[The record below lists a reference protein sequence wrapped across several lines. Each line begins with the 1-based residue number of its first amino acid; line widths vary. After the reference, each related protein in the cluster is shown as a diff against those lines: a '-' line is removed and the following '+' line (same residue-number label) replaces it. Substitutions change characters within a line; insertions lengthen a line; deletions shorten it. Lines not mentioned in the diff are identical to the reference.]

1 MKLAYIISA
10 YKNPEQ
16 LVRLVHALDDGS
28 TSFWV
33 HVDKRTDDCLFH
45 QMVCGL
51 GDNSRVR
58 FLPRHRCSWGGFGH
72 VAATLEGI
80 NAIER
85 SGADVDSVILT
96 TGQDYPIKANDQIN
110 AFLVDHAGAAFLEH
124 FPLPHADWQNGGL
137 DRIRA
142 WHFRVMRRHVR
153 IPPSAAS
160 PIGRRFPA
168 GFTPFGGSSYWC
180 LPRECVRYIQ
190 QMTQKNQALVRFFKY
205 VDVPDEIFF
214 QTVLLN
220 SPYREL
226 IVNDN
231 LRHIDWKDPNAGSP
245 AVLTTA
251 DFPTL
256 AASPK
261 LFARK
266 FDVRVDAEILDMID
280 ERLLGLT

>member
-16 LVRLVHALDDGS
+16 LIRLVRALNERS

-33 HVDKRTDDCLFH
+33 HVDKRTDDPIFR

-51 GDNSRVR
+51 HDVGNVR

-80 NAIER
+80 DAIV
-85 SGADVDSVILT
+85 SGGTDVDYVILA
-96 TGQDYPIKANDQIN
+96 TGQDYPIKANSRIEE
-110 AFLVDHAGAAFLEH
+110 FLEDHVGAAFLDH
-124 FPLPHADWQNGGL
+124 FPLPHDAWQNGGL

-142 WHFRVMRRHVR
+142 WHFRIFRRHVR
-153 IPPSAAS
+153 IPPAAVS
-160 PIGRRFPA
+160 PLGRRFPR

-180 LPRECVRYIQ
+180 LPRECVNYIDR
-190 QMTQKNQALVRFFKY
+190 MTHKNPALVRFFEY

-220 SPYREL
+220 SPYRDI

-231 LRHIDWKDPNAGSP
+231 LRHIDWKDPTAGSP
-245 AVLTTA
+245 AVLTRS
-251 DFPTL
+251 DFPAL
-256 AASPK
+256 AESPK

-266 FDVRVDAEILDMID
+266 FDVRVDAGILDMID
-280 ERLLGLT
+280 ERLLGLE